1 MGNSRAGSEKNGMDA
16 VGSHARVWVKC
27 LEPTLDLL
35 QVYGDAVYSPIEGLV
50 WVRITDGLSGVNRAE
65 VGSKGVSHLGAITG

>member
-16 VGSHARVWVKC
+16 VRSHARVWVKC

-50 WVRITDGLSGVNRAE
+50 WPKDY
-65 VGSKGVSHLGAITG
+65 